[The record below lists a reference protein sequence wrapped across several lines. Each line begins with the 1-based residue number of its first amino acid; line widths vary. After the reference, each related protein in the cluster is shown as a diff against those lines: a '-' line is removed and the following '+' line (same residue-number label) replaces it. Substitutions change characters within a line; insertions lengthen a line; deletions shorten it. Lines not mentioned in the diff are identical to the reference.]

1 MSNIVAIVGRPNVG
15 KSTLFNRLVG
25 QRQAIVDEYSGVTRD
40 RHYGK
45 VDWNGVEFSIV
56 DTGGYINNSED
67 VFEEEIRKQVKIAI
81 DEADVVYFVV
91 DVRVGLTDLD
101 DEVAKIL
108 RKKSKKVILIANKV
122 DTSNEFYIADQFY
135 SLGFK
140 NLAKISSINGSGT
153 GDLLDDTLKLFE
165 KKDTEIIEDNLP
177 RIAVVG
183 RPNAG
188 KSSLIN
194 ALVGEDRNIVTSIS
208 GTTRDS
214 IHTRF
219 SKYGFDFYIVDTAG
233 IRKKN
238 KVHEDLEFYSVMRA
252 FRAIEHADVCL
263 LMIDATLGIE
273 AQDVNIFGTIER
285 NKKGIVI
292 LVNKWDL
299 VEKDTHSVK
308 AFTEAI
314 KQRISPNDDVPIIFT
329 SALTKQR
336 IHKVLETAIEVYQNK
351 NQKIKTSELN
361 EFFLPLI
368 EHYPPPAVKGKFVT
382 IKYVT
387 QLPTAVPTF
396 AFYANLP
403 NYLKDPYRR
412 FLENKLREH
421 YNFSGVPLRIYFR
434 QK

>member
-15 KSTLFNRLVG
+15 KSTLFNRLTG
-25 QRQAIVDEYSGVTRD
+25 RRQAIVDEYSGVTRD

-45 VDWNGVEFSIV
+45 VDWNGIEFSIV
-56 DTGGYINNSED
+56 DTGGYITNSED
-67 VFEEEIRKQVKIAI
+67 VFEAEIRKQVIIAI
-81 DEADVVYFVV
+81 EEADVIYFVV
-91 DVRVGLTDLD
+91 DVRSGITDLD
-101 DEVAKIL
+101 QEMAKIL
-108 RKKSKKVILIANKV
+108 RKDSEKVILVSNKV
-122 DTSNEFYIADQFY
+122 DTSEEYYVADEFYG
-135 SLGFK
+135 LGFDK
-140 NLAKISSINGSGT
+140 LSKISSANGSGT
-153 GDLLDDTLKLFE
+153 GDLLDDTLALFKNHDE
-165 KKDTEIIEDNLP
+165 EEDEEDLP
-177 RIAVVG
+177 RISVVG

-194 ALVGEDRNIVTSIS
+194 ALIGEDRNIVTPIS

-214 IHTRF
+214 INTRF

-238 KVHEDLEFYSVMRA
+238 KVHENLEFYSVMRA
-252 FRAIEHADVCL
+252 FRAIEHSDVCL

-292 LVNKWDL
+292 LVNKWDIM
-299 VEKDTHSVK
+299 EKDTHSVK
-308 AFTEAI
+308 IMTEAI
-314 KQRISPNDDVPIIFT
+314 RERIAPNNDVPIIFT

-336 IHKVLETAIEVYQNK
+336 IHKVLETAIEVYENK
-351 NQKIKTSELN
+351 NQKISTSELN

-368 EHYPPPAVKGKFVT
+368 EHYPPPAIKGKFPK

-387 QLPTAVPTF
+387 QLPTKVPTF

-403 NYLKDPYRR
+403 NYIKDSYRR
-412 FLENKLREH
+412 FLENKLRSH
-421 YNFSGVPLRIYFR
+421 YNFSGVPIRIYFR